1 MLANVCSILL
11 YNVGRATGVTHGPE
25 EKQMI
30 KRPQF
35 SRRQFVGTAL
45 TAAAAS
51 SMPFERL
58 TASSKRDDFGVSASD
73 ASNSAWKDEGV
84 LFVDKSPYAK
94 LRNVPV
100 HAVTITA
107 GFWGAR
113 CEINVNKS
121 IPSMEKLLEANGRMD
136 NYLRLVGKSEA
147 PQRGPY
153 YSDSDVYKWTEAAG
167 FALQSG
173 DRPALRAL
181 TDKIIGEVVAVQEPS
196 GYLNTYYVKD
206 RVKDRMNPEAQRVG
220 HELYNLG
227 HMIQGAI
234 AYYRATGDR
243 TLLDA
248 SIRFVD
254 GYLLPDFGPGVDKK
268 PIFSGHP
275 EIELALIELYRTTG
289 NKRYLELAGYILHGD
304 DRMKY
309 PERAYIYAFCGTPF
323 TSRTHLEGH
332 AVRAM
337 YACCGATDYYMETG
351 DQEYWKTLETI
362 WNDLVSAQMYVTGGV
377 GARSQGE
384 AFGEKYELP
393 NFTAYGESCA
403 AIGNMMWNW
412 RMLTATGDAKY
423 ADVIERALYNG
434 INSGMSLDGTLY
446 CYRNPLGFDPSGGD
460 KIRNPWYDTTC
471 CPPNL
476 ERTFASLPGYF
487 YSTSKDGLYLHL
499 YDNSQLDWHLEDG
512 TGLKVTQK
520 TNYPWDG
527 GAEIGVAPAKPTE
540 FTFYLRIPSWSEG
553 TEVAVNGKAV
563 SGVTAGQYLELKRK
577 WTSGDVIKVKFNM
590 TPQVIEA
597 NARVVDD
604 YGRGAIQRGPL
615 VYCLEELDQP
625 EGVALFDVSLD
636 LRQPR
641 KSQFHEEFQSDLLA
655 GIVVLKHPGAT
666 VEKSSS
672 RSKLYHAYA
681 GDTPK
686 TKQVD
691 LKFIPYYAW
700 ANRASTPMQVW
711 TPIVPA

>member
-1 MLANVCSILL
+1 MNMS
-11 YNVGRATGVTHGPE
+11 
-25 EKQMI
+25 
-30 KRPQF
+30 KRSKY
-35 SRRQFVGTAL
+35 SRREFVGTAL
-45 TAAAAS
+45 TATAAS
-51 SMPFERL
+51 SLPLAGLLNAAESRA
-58 TASSKRDDFGVSASD
+58 ASVASTQTPN
-73 ASNSAWKDEGV
+73 ASWKDEGV

-100 HAVTITA
+100 HAVTISS

-113 CEINVNKS
+113 RETNVNKS

-136 NYLRLVGKSEA
+136 NFLRLVGKSEA
-147 PQRGPY
+147 PQRGPV

-167 FALQSG
+167 FVLQSG
-173 DRPALRAL
+173 DRPELRGL
-181 TDKIIGEVVAVQEPS
+181 TEKIIGEVVAVQEPS
-196 GYLNTYYVKD
+196 GYLNTYYVKE
-206 RVKDRMNPEAQRVG
+206 REKDRMGPDVQRVG

-227 HMIQGAI
+227 HMLQGAL

-248 SIRFVD
+248 GIKFVD
-254 GYLLPDFGPGVDKK
+254 GYLLPNFGPGADKR

-275 EIELALIELYRTTG
+275 EIELSLVELYRTTG
-289 NKRYLELAGYILHGD
+289 NKQYLDLAGYILHGD
-304 DRMKY
+304 ERMKFN
-309 PERAYIYAFCGTPF
+309 ERAYVYCFCGIPF
-323 TSRTHLEGH
+323 TSRTKLEGH

-351 DQEYWKTLETI
+351 DPAYWKALDTI
-362 WNDLVSAQMYVTGGV
+362 WNDLVTDQMYVTGGV

-384 AFGEKYELP
+384 AFGEPYELP

-412 RMLTATGDAKY
+412 RMLTATGEAKY
-423 ADVIERALYNG
+423 ADVVERALYNG

-487 YSTSKDGLYLHL
+487 YSTSKEGLYLHL

-527 GAEIGVAPAKPTE
+527 TAEISVSPAKPTD
-540 FTFYLRIPSWSEG
+540 FTFYLRIPGWSDG
-553 TEVAVNGKAV
+553 TEVSVNGKAV
-563 SGVTAGQYLELKRK
+563 SGATAGQYLELKRK
-577 WTSGDVIKVKFNM
+577 WKSDDVIKVKFNM
-590 TPQVIEA
+590 MPRAIEA
-597 NARVVDD
+597 NPRVVDD
-604 YGRGAIQRGPL
+604 YGRAAVQRGPI
-615 VYCLEELDQP
+615 VYCLEGLDQP
-625 EGVALFDVSLD
+625 EGVALHDVSLD
-636 LRQPR
+636 LREPR
-641 KSQFHEEFQSDLLA
+641 KSQFHEEVQSDLLG
-655 GIVVLKHPGAT
+655 GIVLLKHTGAT
-666 VEKSSS
+666 VENFGS
-672 RSKLYHAYA
+672 RNKLYHSYSN
-681 GDTPK
+681 DSPK
-686 TKQVD
+686 SKQVE

-700 ANRASTPMQVW
+700 ANRAATTMQVW
-711 TPIVPA
+711 TPILRA